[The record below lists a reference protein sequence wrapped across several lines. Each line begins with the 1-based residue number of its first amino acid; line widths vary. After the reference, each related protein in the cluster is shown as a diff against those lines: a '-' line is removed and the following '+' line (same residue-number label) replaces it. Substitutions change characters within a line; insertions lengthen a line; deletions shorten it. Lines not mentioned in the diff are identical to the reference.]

1 MIVRRYGRRTFWS
14 ICFIPLVFIFVFL
27 LFAEAA
33 FWAFVAFVA
42 LCLSICVLAV
52 LVAVS
57 GR

>member
-1 MIVRRYGRRTFWS
+1 MLVRRYGRRTFWS
-14 ICFIPLVFIFVFL
+14 ICFIPLFFIFAFL

-42 LCLSICVLAV
+42 LCLSICVLAI
-52 LVAVS
+52 LVAAS